1 MKLVLMALIGGLLVM
16 TSCMKPMDA
25 DFSTRKGLNDDEML
39 WVMQIPAM
47 ADQADLNLSVED
59 STMITSYNSILFDQI
74 VPMLFK
80 DMMAGD
86 INAYENYGTFAD
98 DLTQARLN
106 EKLKKLE
113 LSKSDFSPLQ
123 FKAEL
128 FSIVQTNSNSYRH
141 EPKFL
146 RLIAVDTSSG
156 QSVQPFA
163 GAFVDDMVR
172 KNYAIKGA
180 RFEKISLLDFL
191 NQEQFFYLP
200 SYIRSNFREYLIESG
215 EEAKFVKDLV
225 VDGAWTSIEWV
236 EGQINVSGKKKI
248 QVEDLSGLPY
258 TGSYQI
264 NQGDSSEAET
274 DAPELYLT
282 AEKDYLV
289 ADWSNRSN
297 VERIF
302 PYEKNAFFS
311 AQGELYRFENSV
323 DSLLTL
329 NFTGKGD
336 SIQMTGKSDW
346 VNVF

>member
-1 MKLVLMALIGGLLVM
+1 MKLVLIAWIGGLVIL
-16 TSCMKPMDA
+16 TSCMKPMDG

-39 WVMQIPAM
+39 WVMQIPATP
-47 ADQADLNLSVED
+47 DQADLNLSPED
-59 STMITSYNSILFDQI
+59 STMIASFNSILFEQI

-106 EKLKKLE
+106 EKLNKLE
-113 LSKSDFSPLQ
+113 ISKSDFSPLQ

-128 FSIVQTNSNSYRH
+128 FSIVQTNSNTYRH

-146 RLIAVDTSSG
+146 RLIAVDTNAG

-163 GAFVDDMVR
+163 GAFVADMVR

-191 NQEQFFYLP
+191 NQEEFFYLP

-236 EGQINVSGKKKI
+236 EGQINVSGKQKI
-248 QVEDLSGLPY
+248 QVEDLSGLPF
-258 TGSYQI
+258 TGSYRG
-264 NQGDSSEAET
+264 NVPDSLQL
-274 DAPELYLT
+274 DKDVPELYLT

-289 ADWSNRSN
+289 ADWSNRFN

-302 PYEKNAFFS
+302 PFEENAFFS
-311 AQGELYRFENSV
+311 AKGELYQFVNSS
-323 DSLLTL
+323 DSVLTL
-329 NFTGKGD
+329 TFISNGD
-336 SIQMTGKSDW
+336 SVQMEGKSDW